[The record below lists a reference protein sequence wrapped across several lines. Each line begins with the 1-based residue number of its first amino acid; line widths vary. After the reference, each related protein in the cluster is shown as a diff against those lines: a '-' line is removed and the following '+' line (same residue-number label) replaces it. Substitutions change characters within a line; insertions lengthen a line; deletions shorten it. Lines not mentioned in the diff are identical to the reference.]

1 MPNTLPISTSNFY
14 ETWHENNMLQHIRK
28 AANTPSAALVEKAKA
43 HLPYKQRENWFQ
55 GTGLGTGVGT
65 QNLDFWPSDV
75 LQPRRCPASI
85 VCLLGHLCMTAQKV
99 QKWQ

>member
-14 ETWHENNMLQHIRK
+14 EENNMLQHIRK
-28 AANTPSAALVEKAKA
+28 AANTPSANLVEKAKA

-75 LQPRRCPASI
+75 LQPRRCKH
-85 VCLLGHLCMTAQKV
+85 CLSAWTFVHDCPEGPKV
-99 QKWQ
+99 ALNGPK